1 MKSYILCFLVLFCIG
16 SKLFAYELVG
26 FVFDS
31 TSRKPLVGATIRLEG
46 TNFGSLTNKDGKFV
60 LSKVPK
66 GKYTLIVSYVGYQ
79 TSRSTVY
86 VPSRDTLV
94 FYMLPR
100 LIETNELVVSA
111 SKKLQ
116 TVQEVPVSVAF
127 VGQEIFSR
135 KNYVRLDEALRF
147 VSGVVVNKD
156 NINIRGSSG
165 FSFGVGSRVSYLIDG
180 VPMLSGDNADAKYD
194 IVPPEAIANV
204 EIVKGAGSSLYGSSA
219 IGGVINVITKEPGEN
234 VSYSIKLQSGIYTKP
249 KYKQWIYTDKLTT
262 KSVIEGFLSENFGLF
277 KLLLSGNFVKDESYR
292 QFDKSTRFNI
302 FGKITKELKNY
313 GKATLL
319 GFFSS
324 DKRND
329 WVYWNSL
336 DSATQPPTGTDLS
349 RYLVSDKGNVSFLHK
364 FIVSTQTFADFKSSL
379 YYTSLDNKLNPKNP
393 EYRQSK
399 AFSFNNELQLNTHF
413 GDNTLVSYGVNYQR
427 NWVESNIYG
436 KHKQNLFSLFSQVE
450 FSKFYNSTIT
460 IGGRFDVEKSD
471 SSKQYLEFSPKF
483 GLNYLLSESNS
494 IRFSIGRGFR
504 SPSLAERFATIKYS
518 GFEVVPNYDL
528 RSEYS
533 WSTEFGAL
541 CEFKRFIIP
550 FLVDFS
556 LFYSY
561 FNDLIE
567 PSYKIIQDKPL
578 IRFENISK
586 ARILGFEISFKT
598 NLFNQIPFFVGFTY
612 LDPKDLRENK
622 ILKYR
627 SKYTLISSVTLP
639 YRFLS
644 FTFDF
649 RYISKIQRLDDML
662 SLQVKDYDA
671 IVPIYV
677 VDVNLNFDLMHFKLP
692 FTVNLSVQNLFD
704 YYYVEMVGNLAPTRL
719 VSLRLQYTK

>member
-1 MKSYILCFLVLFCIG
+1 
-16 SKLFAYELVG
+16 
-26 FVFDS
+26 
-31 TSRKPLVGATIRLEG
+31 
-46 TNFGSLTNKDGKFV
+46 
-60 LSKVPK
+60 SKVPK

-471 SSKQYLEFSPKF
+471 SSKQ
-483 GLNYLLSESNS
+483 
-494 IRFSIGRGFR
+494 
-504 SPSLAERFATIKYS
+504 
-518 GFEVVPNYDL
+518 
-528 RSEYS
+528 
-533 WSTEFGAL
+533 
-541 CEFKRFIIP
+541 
-550 FLVDFS
+550 
-556 LFYSY
+556 
-561 FNDLIE
+561 
-567 PSYKIIQDKPL
+567 
-578 IRFENISK
+578 
-586 ARILGFEISFKT
+586 
-598 NLFNQIPFFVGFTY
+598 
-612 LDPKDLRENK
+612 
-622 ILKYR
+622 
-627 SKYTLISSVTLP
+627 
-639 YRFLS
+639 
-644 FTFDF
+644 
-649 RYISKIQRLDDML
+649 
-662 SLQVKDYDA
+662 
-671 IVPIYV
+671 
-677 VDVNLNFDLMHFKLP
+677 
-692 FTVNLSVQNLFD
+692 
-704 YYYVEMVGNLAPTRL
+704 
-719 VSLRLQYTK
+719 

>member
-494 IRFSIGRGFR
+494 IRFSISRGFR

>member
-567 PSYKIIQDKPL
+567 PSYKIIQAKPL

-662 SLQVKDYDA
+662 SLQVQDYDA

>member
-319 GFFSS
+319 VFFSS

-567 PSYKIIQDKPL
+567 PSYKIIQAKPL

>member
-1 MKSYILCFLVLFCIG
+1 
-16 SKLFAYELVG
+16 VG

-319 GFFSS
+319 VFFSS

-567 PSYKIIQDKPL
+567 PSYKIIQAKPL